1 VVVRRAARR
10 SVIVVLA
17 VFALVALAIGGLFAV
32 GAREPASQLASGGG
46 PVWFVALRLADPGV
60 ASDSG
65 ARFGQANA
73 SAVPWTEL
81 LVPGVA
87 LHWSSRAEFPVI
99 GPAESY
105 WHAFAVLQGTRDIVE
120 PLDSRHYGESV
131 EDAQVLAL
139 TLERPP
145 RLVLG
150 ALKLLAL
157 TGLASVPPMTEDAD
171 TFAERTH
178 PESAPSAEGL
188 PTREQMAAILGAP
201 ANLAPA
207 MVNWLAYR
215 AEAAY
220 APGVN
225 VLAASATRRS
235 GAEAYGRY
243 GLVALQTAYRSGAH
257 LIFVGKV
264 DAVVRAPEA
273 GPTQGRWNTIAVMRY
288 PRPSAMLGMEQVPA
302 YRAALQDRAA
312 GLERTVVIASN
323 PQSH

>member
-1 VVVRRAARR
+1 MTVRRAGG
-10 SVIVVLA
+10 VVMVLLGILVVAALA
-17 VFALVALAIGGLFAV
+17 VAGLFAV
-32 GAREPASQLASGGG
+32 GAREPSSQLASGDG
-46 PVWFVALRLADPGV
+46 PVWFVALRLADAGG
-60 ASDSG
+60 ASESVPLSG
-65 ARFGQANA
+65 PAEE
-73 SAVPWTEL
+73 SVVPWSEL

-105 WHAFAVLQGTRDIVE
+105 WHAFAVLQGTRDIVD
-120 PLDSRHYGESV
+120 PLDRRRYAELV
-131 EDAQVLAL
+131 EDAQILSL

-145 RLVLG
+145 RIVLG
-150 ALKLLAL
+150 ALKLLARS
-157 TGLASVPPMTEDAD
+157 GLASVPPMTETAD

-201 ANLAPA
+201 ATLAPA

-220 APGVN
+220 TPGVK
-225 VLAASATRRS
+225 VPAASGATLS

-243 GLVALQTAYRSGAH
+243 GLVALQTAYRSGAQ

-264 DAVVRAPEA
+264 DAVVRAPDA

-288 PRPSAMLGMEQVPA
+288 PRPSAMLGMEQVPT

-323 PQSH
+323 PEAR